1 MSVGK
6 IMVACWVVF
15 IVVTG
20 ALRAIWTAILGIHGL
35 SHPVAV
41 ALALAVIAV
50 LWGGSFGYAMYL
62 AFAAIRN
69 GDRRLLKRGV
79 AGSAQVLS
87 RKRTNTSIQS
97 GGYDWQAPRVY
108 KYRLRVTLPGH
119 APYETTLSICAA
131 GIREGSVV
139 TVAASRF
146 NRKRVTVDV
155 GQGVRKGRK
164 GAGASRPAPAYSPA
178 GQASRAAA
186 RAFADLNPAG
196 AAPFG
201 GAGPAGQAP
210 FADLGPAGQAPFGGQ
225 NPAGP
230 ARGADAQRLSML
242 AQLGQ
247 LHRQGVLTDAEFAA
261 QKAQILSE

>member
-6 IMVACWVVF
+6 IMVACWVAF

-20 ALRAIWTAILGIHGL
+20 ALRLIWTAILGIHGL
-35 SHPVAV
+35 SHPVAL
-41 ALALAVIAV
+41 ALALAVIVV

-79 AGSAQVLS
+79 AGTAQVLS
-87 RKRTNTSIQS
+87 RKRTNTTIQS

-108 KYRLRVTLPGH
+108 KYRLRVTLPGR
-119 APYETTLSICAA
+119 APYETSLSICAA
-131 GIREGSVV
+131 GISEGSVV
-139 TVAASRF
+139 TVAASRL

-155 GQGVRKGRK
+155 GQGVRKGSRK
-164 GAGASRPAPAYSPA
+164 DASIPRPAPAYSPA
-178 GQASRAAA
+178 AQEFR
-186 RAFADLNPAG
+186 AG
-196 AAPFG
+196 APAFG
-201 GAGPAGQAP
+201 G
-210 FADLGPAGQAPFGGQ
+210 L

-230 ARGADAQRLSML
+230 AQAADAQRLSML